1 MCRAV
6 TTSSCARGRTGEC
19 GCLAFGAKVVA
30 RSAYAFDH
38 TNVTQTLI
46 LSFQISPPTP
56 PEVPHLCRAAATAHV
71 RTRECGRLAFGDEVV
86 ARSAHVCDHTDVTQT
101 LILACQIREPP
112 EVPHLCR
119 AAATRSCAR
128 GTRECGR
135 LAVGAA
141 VVARRAHVCDD
152 ANVTQTLVLAF
163 QICPPIGSTSV
174 LHGCSELSSL
184 PPLYLGH
191 RAQPHFPPYIGRRE
205 ESPPAPRT

>member
-1 MCRAV
+1 M
-6 TTSSCARGRTGEC
+6 
-19 GCLAFGAKVVA
+19 A
-30 RSAYAFDH
+30 RSAHACDH
-38 TNVTQTLI
+38 TGVTQTPSLA
-46 LSFQISPPTP
+46 FQIWEP

-112 EVPHLCR
+112 EVTHLCR
-119 AAATRSCAR
+119 AAATLSCAR

-163 QICPPIGSTSV
+163 QICHPSSRFHICATR
-174 LHGCSELSSL
+174 LQRAILSS
-184 PPLYLGH
+184 PC
-191 RAQPHFPPYIGRRE
+191 I
-205 ESPPAPRT
+205 